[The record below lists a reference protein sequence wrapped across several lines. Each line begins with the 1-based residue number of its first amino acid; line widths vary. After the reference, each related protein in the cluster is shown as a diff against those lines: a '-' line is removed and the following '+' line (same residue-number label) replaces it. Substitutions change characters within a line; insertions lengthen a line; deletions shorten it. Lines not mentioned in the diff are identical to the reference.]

1 MNFRQNR
8 RTMDRRIVHREHWNN
23 LLVEII
29 DNGDTRSLFFG
40 GDVLQSSMSLSHPN
54 RLTLSYTHCMMA
66 SLLINDHPERVL
78 VIGVGAGS
86 LVRFLHSHL
95 PTCRIDGIDN
105 APHIIKLAHG
115 YFSLPEDERLTL
127 FDRDGFDYLQ
137 QLPEP
142 RGYDLILVDAFD
154 GAGMAASIYHRACFD
169 LCRHHLRRGG
179 VISINLWSGDGVKM
193 DEVQN
198 DCAGCFGPPLT
209 LPVPNRGN
217 VVCLAGRQA
226 DLNLVMRRNRAEL
239 DRLSDRFA
247 IDFRRIAGICRKHN
261 LTRWQRLSRLFS

>member
-169 LCRHHLRRGG
+169 LCGAGSSVSISGAATGSKWTRCKTIVPAASDHHSPCR
-179 VISINLWSGDGVKM
+179 S
-193 DEVQN
+193 
-198 DCAGCFGPPLT
+198 
-209 LPVPNRGN
+209 
-217 VVCLAGRQA
+217 
-226 DLNLVMRRNRAEL
+226 
-239 DRLSDRFA
+239 
-247 IDFRRIAGICRKHN
+247 RIAVMSSVLPAGKPI
-261 LTRWQRLSRLFS
+261 